1 MWGALVTQ
9 IKHQLVP
16 CNSFGCD
23 ECISMIDEYYF
34 IACLIRSRFTGDGQS
49 FDFIRLLSFDRL
61 RGNELT
67 RIWMHQYATSGIAE
81 RQPIDKFRRQFFFCF
96 IDWIIK
102 VRAAII
108 LPSVAMK
115 LIEWYLIKHFDNL
128 YLKQFIDCH

>member
-67 RIWMHQYATSGIAE
+67 QYECTNTRQAE
-81 RQPIDKFRRQFFFCF
+81 SPKDNRSTNFVDNFFSLHRL
-96 IDWIIK
+96 IIK
-102 VRAAII
+102 VRAALI

-115 LIEWYLIKHFDNL
+115 LIE
-128 YLKQFIDCH
+128 